1 MKSIEVGNIFPLG
14 TKYSEAFDL
23 SFLDKEGNKKLVVM
37 GSYGI
42 GISRLMATAVEIH
55 HDDNG
60 IIWPESLAPFRVHLL
75 ELGDVSAKDIY
86 ADLQKRNI
94 EVLYDDR
101 EVSPGGKLVEAD
113 LLGIPFRAVISKKTG
128 DKVEVK
134 RRNEK
139 EAKLMEKDEF
149 ISLITNN

>member
-1 MKSIEVGNIFPLG
+1 
-14 TKYSEAFDL
+14 
-23 SFLDKEGNKKLVVM
+23 M